1 MEASPRHQHDEPPRD
16 DVPRRVT
23 HGHDPHDAP
32 GETRDPDR
40 DETHGGDGAQG
51 EHHGGRHEGHSTADF
66 RRRFWVSL
74 ALTVPIL
81 LLSPPMFLFERGVLD
96 VGWVDSVVLALATAV
111 YFYGGWPFLRGL
123 VRELGQRAPGMM
135 TLVAVAITTAYVYSS
150 AVVLGLGGEIFFW
163 ELATLIDI
171 MLLGH
176 WVEMRSV
183 GAASRALEELA
194 RLMPSEAHRLRED
207 GGTVDVPLEELA
219 SGDHVLVR
227 PGERMPAD
235 GVVEDGD
242 SAVNESMLTGESL
255 PVQKGAGDE
264 VVGGAINGEGALVV
278 RVEKTGADSF
288 LSQVVELVRQAQ
300 ESKSR
305 TQDLAD
311 RAALVLTIV
320 ALSGG
325 AITFTLWLLVS
336 ARPGSFALERAV
348 TVMVI
353 ACPHA
358 LGLAIPL
365 VVAVSTAIGARRG
378 LLVRRRSAFE
388 RARLLDTVV
397 FDKTGTLTLG
407 AFGVSD
413 VAVYDGFGVDG
424 DGGGG
429 DGRNGEERVLALA
442 GAVESSSEHP
452 IARAIASAARERV
465 SGRLPRIEGFRALPG
480 KGAEARVDGRRVAV
494 VSPGY
499 LAEEDI
505 EIPDGE
511 GFRELSEAGKTVV
524 FVVVDGRPAGSIAL
538 ADVVRDE
545 SREAVRRLR
554 ESGVQPVMLT
564 GDNARVAAWVAKDL
578 GIEEYFA
585 EVLPGDK
592 AAKIRELQDEGRL
605 VAMVGDGVNDAPA
618 LAQADVGIAVGAG
631 TDVAVETADIVL
643 VRDDPRDVVAIVEL
657 ARRTYRKMIQNL
669 AWATG
674 YNVVAIPLAAG
685 VLAWAGVV
693 LQPAV
698 GAALMSV
705 STVVVAVNSRLLRD

>member
-1 MEASPRHQHDEPPRD
+1 MEAARHQKH
-16 DVPRRVT
+16 
-23 HGHDPHDAP
+23 
-32 GETRDPDR
+32 RDPSAERMPLRVIAGGEAHAGSDTTTGAR
-40 DETHGGDGAQG
+40 LRAAADEVPGPEPHAART
-51 EHHGGRHEGHSTADF
+51 ERHGGRHEGHSTADF
-66 RRRFWVSL
+66 KRRFWISL

-96 VGWVDSVVLALATAV
+96 AAGVEYLVLALATAV
-111 YFYGGWPFLRGL
+111 YAYGGWPFLRGL
-123 VRELGQRAPGMM
+123 VREAGNRAPGMM
-135 TLVAVAITTAYVYSS
+135 TLVAVAITTAWAYS
-150 AVVLGLGGEIFFW
+150 AATALGFGGEALYW

-176 WVEMRSV
+176 WIEMRSV

-194 RLMPSEAHRLRED
+194 RLMPSAAHRLHD
-207 GGTVDVPLEELA
+207 GETTDVPLEQLRI
-219 SGDHVLVR
+219 GDRVLVR

-242 SAVNESMLTGESL
+242 SAVDESMLTGESL
-255 PVQKGAGDE
+255 PVQKGAGDD

-278 RVEKTGADSF
+278 RVEKAGADSF
-288 LSQVVELVRQAQ
+288 LSQVVDLVREAQ

-311 RAALVLTIV
+311 RAARVLTIV
-320 ALSGG
+320 ALGGG
-325 AITFTLWLLVS
+325 ALTFALWMLAS
-336 ARPGSFALERAV
+336 ERPGSYALERAV

-378 LLVRRRSAFE
+378 LLVRQRAAFE
-388 RARLLDTVV
+388 HARLVDTVV
-397 FDKTGTLTLG
+397 FDKTGTLTRG
-407 AFGVSD
+407 AFGVTD
-413 VAVYDGFGVDG
+413 IAVYDGA
-424 DGGGG
+424 
-429 DGRNGEERVLALA
+429 GEERVLALA
-442 GAVESSSEHP
+442 GAVEANSEHP
-452 IARAIASAARERV
+452 IARAIAAAARERA
-465 SGRLPRIEGFRALPG
+465 RLPRSEAFRALPG
-480 KGAEARVDGRRVAV
+480 KGAEARVEDRRVAV
-494 VSPGY
+494 VSPGA
-499 LAEEDI
+499 LREEGI
-505 EIPDGE
+505 QLPDDE
-511 GFRELSEAGKTVV
+511 AFRALSEAGKTVV
-524 FVVVDGRPAGSIAL
+524 FVVVDGRPAGAVAL

-545 SREAVRRLR
+545 SREAVRLLR
-554 ESGVQPVMLT
+554 EAGVHPVMLT

-578 GIEEYFA
+578 GIDEYFA

-592 AAKIRELQDEGRL
+592 AAKIRELQTEGRL

-643 VRDDPRDVVAIVEL
+643 VRDDPRDVVAVLGL
-657 ARRTYRKMIQNL
+657 AGRTYRKMIQNL
-669 AWATG
+669 LWATG

-685 VLAWAGVV
+685 ALAWAGVV

-705 STVVVAVNSRLLRD
+705 STVVVAINSRLLKG

>member
-1 MEASPRHQHDEPPRD
+1 MDRMAARVPADDEDAPAEG
-16 DVPRRVT
+16 VPLAVT
-23 HGHDPHDAP
+23 HGHDPHDTP
-32 GETRDPDR
+32 GASRGMHADPPRAAGGHAD
-40 DETHGGDGAQG
+40 HG
-51 EHHGGRHEGHSTADF
+51 ERHGGRHEGHSTADF

-81 LLSPPMFLFERGVLD
+81 LLSPPTFLFERGI
-96 VGWVDSVVLALATAV
+96 VDAAGIEYLVLALASAV
-111 YFYGGWPFLRGL
+111 YVYGGWPFLRGL
-123 VRELGQRAPGMM
+123 VREVTQAVPGMM
-135 TLVAVAITTAYVYSS
+135 TLVAVAITTAYGYSA
-150 AVVLGLGGEIFFW
+150 AVVFGLGGEPFFW

-176 WVEMRSV
+176 WVEMRSI

-194 RLMPSEAHRLRED
+194 RLMPSEAHRLLPD
-207 GGTVDVPLEELA
+207 GGIEDVALEALA
-219 SGDHVLVR
+219 PGDRVLVR
-227 PGERMPAD
+227 PGERVPAD
-235 GVVEDGD
+235 GAVEDGA
-242 SAVNESMLTGESL
+242 SAVNEAMLTGESV

-264 VVGGAINGEGALVV
+264 VVGGAVNGEGALVV

-288 LSQVVELVRQAQ
+288 LSQVVDLVRQAQ

-325 AITFTLWLLVS
+325 ALTFVLWLLAS
-336 ARPGSFALERAV
+336 AEPGSFALERAV

-365 VVAVSTAIGARRG
+365 VVAVSTAIGAHRG
-378 LLVRRRSAFE
+378 LLVRERAAFE
-388 RARLLDTVV
+388 HARLVDTVV

-407 AFGVSD
+407 SFGVSD
-413 VAVYDGFGVDG
+413 VAAYDGAD
-424 DGGGG
+424 
-429 DGRNGEERVLALA
+429 EEHVLALA
-442 GAVESSSEHP
+442 AAVEANSEHP
-452 IARAIASAARERV
+452 IARAIASVAGER
-465 SGRLPRIEGFRALPG
+465 LDEAPPATEGFRALPG
-480 KGAEARVDGRRVAV
+480 RGAQADVDGRSVAV

-499 LAEEDI
+499 LTEQGIAL
-505 EIPDGE
+505 PDGD
-511 GFRELSEAGKTVV
+511 GFARLSEAGKTVV
-524 FVVVDGRPAGSIAL
+524 YVLVEGRPVGSIGL

-545 SREAVRRLR
+545 SREAIRRLR
-554 ESGVQPVMLT
+554 ARGVRAVMLT
-564 GDNARVAAWVAKDL
+564 GDNAKVAASVAKNL
-578 GIEEYFA
+578 GIEEVFA

-592 AAKIRELQDEGRL
+592 AAKVRELQAQGRL

-643 VRDDPRDVVAIVEL
+643 VRDDPRDVVGILDL
-657 ARRTYRKMIQNL
+657 AGRTYRKMAQNL
-669 AWATG
+669 LWATG

-685 VLAWAGVV
+685 ALAWAGVV
-693 LQPAV
+693 LEPAV

-705 STVVVAVNSRLLRD
+705 STVIVALNSRLLRD